1 MFRKLMPDTEW
12 TKQNSTSA
20 RQQGWNVFEIWDGRR
35 LIYEIQAADDVPIM
49 HADEAARAF
58 VKARTDSDALCHK
71 AWSLVFNSK
80 LIQPPKGKKK

>member
-1 MFRKLMPDTEW
+1 MSETEW

-20 RQQGWNVFEIWDGRR
+20 REQGWNVFEIWDGRR
-35 LIYEIQAADDVPIM
+35 LILEIQAADDKAIL
-49 HADEAARAF
+49 HADEAAREF
-58 VKARTDSDALCHK
+58 VKAHTSHDTLCHK